1 MPLAARPVDA
11 RDPAHNAP
19 AGLSDA
25 RMAAWRAFLGAHAR
39 ATAQLSRELLDE
51 ESLPLTW
58 YDVLVQLSE
67 APDHR
72 LRMQE
77 LADCV
82 LLSQS
87 GLTRLVD
94 RMQKHGLVE
103 RLRCASDGRGTFA
116 TLTPAG
122 LDQLRSAYPTH
133 LRGVRTWFADLLD
146 EEEAAVLTRA
156 LRRVADA
163 AHPSAQPGVPD
174 RTDGR

>member
-1 MPLAARPVDA
+1 MPLAARPLDA
-11 RDPAHNAP
+11 GDPELESRT
-19 AGLSDA
+19 GLSET
-25 RMAAWRAFLGAHAR
+25 RMAAWRAFLEAHAR

-51 ESLPLTW
+51 RSLPLAW

-67 APDHR
+67 APDQR

-77 LADCV
+77 LADRV

-94 RMQKHGLVE
+94 RMQKDGLVE

-122 LDQLRSAYPTH
+122 LRQLRSAYPTH

-146 EEEAAVLTRA
+146 DEEAAVLTRA
-156 LRRVADA
+156 LQRVADT
-163 AHPSAQPGVPD
+163 AHPPIQPESPD
-174 RTDGR
+174 RTGGC